1 MSKSKHKLLL
11 IFTLFIGTFFT
22 SFTMLKSGLIY
33 DFGLGF
39 WGPNGHD
46 AIWHLGLITQILESF
61 PPLHP
66 VFSGSLLSNY
76 HWGYNLF
83 TAIISYLLP
92 FSLLDIYFRI
102 LPITFALFLG
112 IFTYTLGFKLS
123 KNHTT
128 ALFFVFLNYFSGS
141 FGWII
146 SLIRYSQISGEST
159 FWSMQPISTQLNP
172 PFAFSLIILF
182 SGLIYYLNSQKQK
195 KLKNYFILGLIF
207 SLLAG
212 IKIYAGLLVGISISI
227 IFLIKYFQKNKD
239 SKYLLTTIFTQ
250 LVFSTLILIF
260 LRSLNSGSLLE
271 FKPFWFT
278 HSLIESY
285 DKLFLPQIASLRAN
299 LAQNPF
305 SYKLPILLFIEISLF
320 LLFIVGN
327 LGLRV
332 FSIFII
338 KKIKSQNN
346 IEIHQFILI
355 IILLGITIPTFFVQK
370 GTAWNTIQFFYY
382 SLFLINYYFA
392 VYLSS
397 QKTIIALFLLLLT
410 LPTSYSTLKDYFGYP
425 PPSAIY
431 NSELNA
437 LKFLKSQPRGN
448 VLTYPYNKY
457 ERNKYKTTP
466 LPIYAYETTSY
477 VAAFSSKPVYLED
490 EMNLNITGLDWQT
503 RRINSEKFFNSTDQ
517 NFSRGFLIN
526 NNILYIYLLTDQNF
540 PLLPSQIQ
548 IDLIYDQDGVL
559 IYKVQR

>member
-1 MSKSKHKLLL
+1 
-11 IFTLFIGTFFT
+11 
-22 SFTMLKSGLIY
+22 MLKSGLIY

-392 VYLSS
+392 VYLNS

-457 ERNKYKTTP
+457 ERDKYKTTP

>member
-1 MSKSKHKLLL
+1 
-11 IFTLFIGTFFT
+11 
-22 SFTMLKSGLIY
+22 
-33 DFGLGF
+33 
-39 WGPNGHD
+39 
-46 AIWHLGLITQILESF
+46 
-61 PPLHP
+61 
-66 VFSGSLLSNY
+66 
-76 HWGYNLF
+76 
-83 TAIISYLLP
+83 
-92 FSLLDIYFRI
+92 
-102 LPITFALFLG
+102 
-112 IFTYTLGFKLS
+112 
-123 KNHTT
+123 
-128 ALFFVFLNYFSGS
+128 
-141 FGWII
+141 
-146 SLIRYSQISGEST
+146 
-159 FWSMQPISTQLNP
+159 MQPISTQLNP

-392 VYLSS
+392 VYLNS

-410 LPTSYSTLKDYFGYP
+410 LPPSYSTLKDYFGYP

-457 ERNKYKTTP
+457 ERDKYKTTP

>member
-1 MSKSKHKLLL
+1 
-11 IFTLFIGTFFT
+11 
-22 SFTMLKSGLIY
+22 MLKSGLIY

-66 VFSGSLLSNY
+66 VFSGFLLSNY

-392 VYLSS
+392 VYLNS

-437 LKFLKSQPRGN
+437 LKFLKSQLTGN

-457 ERNKYKTTP
+457 ERNKYKITP

>member
-1 MSKSKHKLLL
+1 
-11 IFTLFIGTFFT
+11 
-22 SFTMLKSGLIY
+22 MLKSGLIY

>member
-1 MSKSKHKLLL
+1 MSKHKLLL
-11 IFTLFIGTFFT
+11 IFTLLIGTFFT

-66 VFSGSLLSNY
+66 VFSGALLSNY

-83 TAIISYLLP
+83 TAFISYLLP
-92 FSLLDIYFRI
+92 FSLLDIYFRV
-102 LPITFALFLG
+102 LPITFALCLG
-112 IFTYTLGFKLS
+112 IFTYILGFKLS
-123 KNHTT
+123 KNRST

-146 SLIRYSQISGEST
+146 SLIRYGQISGEST

-182 SGLIYYLNSQKQK
+182 YGLIYYINSQKQK

-207 SLLAG
+207 SSLAG
-212 IKIYAGLLVGISISI
+212 IKIYAGLLVGISISM
-227 IFLIKYFQKNKD
+227 IFLIKYFQKQKD
-239 SKYLLTTIFTQ
+239 SKYLLSTIFTQ
-250 LVFSTLILIF
+250 LTFSLLILIF

-305 SYKLPILLFIEISLF
+305 SYKLPVLIGIELSLF
-320 LLFIVGN
+320 LLFILGN

-332 FSIFII
+332 LSIFSI

-355 IILLGITIPTFFVQK
+355 IILLGIIIPTFFVQK

-431 NSELNA
+431 NSELSA
-437 LKFLKSQPRGN
+437 LKFLKSQPSGN

-457 ERNKYKTTP
+457 EKDKFKKTP

-503 RRINSEKFFNSTDQ
+503 RRINSEKFFSSTDQ

-526 NNILYIYLLTDQNF
+526 NNILYIYLLTDQNL
-540 PLLPSQIQ
+540 PLSTSQLQ

>member
-1 MSKSKHKLLL
+1 MSKHKLLL
-11 IFTLFIGTFFT
+11 ISILLIGTFLT
-22 SFTMLKSGLIY
+22 SFTMLKSGLVY

-66 VFSGSLLSNY
+66 VFSGALLSNY

-83 TAIISYLLP
+83 TAFISYLLP
-92 FSLLDIYFRI
+92 FSLLDIYFRV
-102 LPITFALFLG
+102 LPITFALCLG
-112 IFTYTLGFKLS
+112 IFTYILGFKLS
-123 KNHTT
+123 KNRST

-141 FGWII
+141 FGWIV
-146 SLIRYSQISGEST
+146 SLIRYGQISGEST

-182 SGLIYYLNSQKQK
+182 YGLIFYLNTQKQK
-195 KLKNYFILGLIF
+195 KIKNYFILGLIF
-207 SLLAG
+207 SSLAG

-250 LVFSTLILIF
+250 LIFSILILIF

-305 SYKLPILLFIEISLF
+305 SYKLPVLIGIELSLF

-327 LGLRV
+327 LGFRV
-332 FSIFII
+332 LSIFSI

-346 IEIHQFILI
+346 TEIHQFILI
-355 IILLGITIPTFFVQK
+355 IILLGIIIPTFFVQK

-397 QKTIIALFLLLLT
+397 QKTIIALLLLLFT

-437 LKFLKSQPRGN
+437 LKFLKSQPPGN

-457 ERNKYKTTP
+457 EKDKFKNTP

-503 RRINSEKFFNSTDQ
+503 RRITSDNFFNSTDQ

-526 NNILYIYLLTDQNF
+526 NHILYIYLLTDQNL
-540 PLLPSQIQ
+540 PLSPSQLQ